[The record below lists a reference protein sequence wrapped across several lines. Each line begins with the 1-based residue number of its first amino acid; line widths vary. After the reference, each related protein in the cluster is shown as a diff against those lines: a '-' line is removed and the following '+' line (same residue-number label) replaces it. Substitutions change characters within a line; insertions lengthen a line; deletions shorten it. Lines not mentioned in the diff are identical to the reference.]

1 MKHLK
6 RENKPLTWPIP
17 KKGTALIVKPNFG
30 GKKGLPLLIIL
41 RDILGIVKNRKEAKK
56 ALFMK
61 HILLNGK
68 LAKDEKNSA
77 LLFDTLTI
85 VPSKKNYRIIFNEK
99 GKFALE
105 EISEEDAEKKISKI
119 INKKILN
126 GKKIQINLSD
136 GRNLLY
142 DGKFNIGDSAILNL
156 KNKKIE
162 KIIPLKEGSQVI
174 IYSGKHSGKKGIVE
188 KIEKEKK
195 MAILKYK
202 QERINVLNKQLMAIE

>member
-1 MKHLK
+1 MK
-6 RENKPLTWPIP
+6 
-17 KKGTALIVKPNFG
+17 
-30 GKKGLPLLIIL
+30 
-41 RDILGIVKNRKEAKK
+41 
-56 ALFMK
+56 
-61 HILLNGK
+61 
-68 LAKDEKNSA
+68 KNSA